1 MKAPE
6 ILAPAGSMES
16 FAAALASGADV
27 VYLGLSEGFNAR
39 ARSGAFDLAGLPA
52 VVARAHRAGVKVY
65 LTLNTLIFESEL
77 SKVEALL
84 RGVIEAGVDALIVQ
98 DPAVAFLAHRLCP
111 ELRLHASTQMTISSA
126 EGARFA
132 ATLGISR
139 VVLPRELSVDEVA
152 RFTRESPME
161 AEVFVHGALCM
172 AWSGQCLTSE
182 ALSNR
187 SANRGQCSQA
197 CRMPYDLIVDG
208 ERRDLGDVRYLL
220 SPQDL
225 AAHDAV
231 PGLMAAGVGAL
242 KIEGRYKNAAY
253 VTTAVDSLRHWR
265 DANLSGP
272 SDADI
277 AQKKRDVRGTQL
289 TFSRGASP
297 GFMHGDNHQKLVIG
311 KTPKHRGILLGRVVE
326 LRGPRVRVALDAS
339 MDDRD
344 DRDDRDDHKL
354 VRAGMGVMFDVGDPE
369 AFDAPGGPIFFVAW
383 NDNGSDGYNTN
394 LAWQLELTFGD
405 PGPDLSRVKVGQE
418 LWLTGDPELQRD
430 AERRAAVEPTG
441 RIAVKLQVTG
451 GVGSALEGTA
461 VAMFAGRTLRAT
473 GRSSSTL
480 EAARSGGGISE
491 ALLRDKLGAFGG
503 TPFRLEALAL
513 DGLAAG
519 LHVPVSELKALR
531 RSLVLELG
539 QQLLTPSLTI
549 ATSREQVM
557 ELRAELGRDLSPNL
571 DPPQLVPLCRT
582 AEQLEAVI
590 ACGVG
595 SDSVNNEV
603 ELDFMELVGLG
614 HAVTRAKQ
622 AGLRVT
628 LATVR
633 VQKPGEEGYDR
644 RIAALRPDAV
654 LVRHWGGLM
663 HFATAD
669 RDATSPRVH
678 GDFSLNVTNSL
689 TARHLLSLGLHTV
702 TASHDLDQRQL
713 LELLPQVPEG
723 RVAITLH
730 HHIATFH
737 NSHCVY
743 AHLLSDG
750 ADYRS
755 CGRPCE
761 QHRIALRDYSGKEHP
776 VLVDI
781 GCRNTVFNASA
792 QSAAPLVPTLLKAG
806 VRRFRVELVW
816 EKAEEVQRTLSA
828 YRDLLAGKTT
838 PAAAMRSIG
847 VHEQYGVTTLR
858 R

>member
-1 MKAPE
+1 MKPPE

-39 ARSGAFDLAGLPA
+39 ARSGAFQLAGLPD

-77 SKVEALL
+77 SQLETLL
-84 RGVIEAGVDALIVQ
+84 RAVIETGVDALIVQ
-98 DPAVAFLAHRLCP
+98 DAAVAFLAHRLCP
-111 ELRLHASTQMTISSA
+111 ELRLHASTQMTISSV

-139 VVLPRELSVDEVA
+139 VVLPRELSVEEVA

-231 PGLMAAGVGAL
+231 PALMSAGVGAL

-253 VTTAVDSLRHWR
+253 VTAAVDSLRSWR
-265 DANLSGP
+265 DANVVGVT
-272 SDADI
+272 DEDVAR
-277 AQKKRDVRGTQL
+277 KKRDVRRTQL

-297 GFMHGDNHQKLVIG
+297 GFMNGDNHQTLVVG

-339 MDDRD
+339 MDGRD
-344 DRDDRDDHKL
+344 DRDDREL
-354 VRAGMGVMFDVGDPE
+354 VRAGMGVMFDMGDAE
-369 AFDAPGGPIFFVAW
+369 AFDAPGGPIFFVGW
-383 NDNGSDGYNTN
+383 NDASTDTSNNND

-405 PGPDLSRVKVGQE
+405 PGPDLSRVHVGQE
-418 LWLTGDPELQRD
+418 LWLTGDPELQRE
-430 AERRAAVEPTG
+430 AERRASVEPTG
-441 RIAVKLQVTG
+441 RIAVTLQVAG
-451 GVGSALEGTA
+451 GAGETLEVTA
-461 VAMFAGRTLRAT
+461 TATFT
-473 GRSSSTL
+473 GRVLQATAFSASSL
-480 EAARSGGGISE
+480 EAARTGGGLSDV
-491 ALLRDKLGAFGG
+491 LLRDKLGAFGG
-503 TPFRLEALAL
+503 TPFYL
-513 DGLAAG
+513 DGLVAAALGAG

-531 RSLVLELG
+531 RTLVMDLER
-539 QQLLTPSLTI
+539 QLRAPSLTV
-549 ATSREQVM
+549 ATSRVVVD
-557 ELRAELGRDLSPNL
+557 ELRAELGRGVLPNTESA
-571 DPPQLVPLCRT
+571 QLIPLCRT
-582 AEQLEAVI
+582 RDQLEAVI
-590 ACGVG
+590 ASGFG
-595 SDSVNNEV
+595 AGDEV

-614 HAVTRAKQ
+614 HAVTRARE

-644 RIAALRPDAV
+644 RIAALQPDAV

-663 HFATAD
+663 HFANAGH
-669 RDATSPRVH
+669 DASHPRVH

-713 LELLPQVPEG
+713 LELLAQVPEG
-723 RVAITLH
+723 RVAVTLH

-750 ADYRS
+750 ADYRT

-761 QHRIALRDYSGKEHP
+761 EHRVALRDYSGKEHP

-816 EKAEEVQRTLSA
+816 EKAEEVTRTLVA
-828 YRDLLAGKTT
+828 YRQLLTGTT
-838 PAAAMRSIG
+838 TAAAAMKTIG

>member
-84 RGVIEAGVDALIVQ
+84 RGVIEAGIDALIVQ

-549 ATSREQVM
+549 ATSRELVM

>member
-1 MKAPE
+1 MRAPE

-39 ARSGAFDLAGLPA
+39 ARSGAFDLQGLPA

-77 SKVEALL
+77 SQVEALL

-111 ELRLHASTQMTISSA
+111 ELRLHASTQMTISSVEA
-126 EGARFA
+126 ARFA

-208 ERRDLGDVRYLL
+208 EQRDLGDVRYLL

-231 PGLMAAGVGAL
+231 PALMAAGVGAL

-253 VTTAVDSLRHWR
+253 VTTAVDSLRNWR
-265 DANLSGP
+265 DANLTGP
-272 SDADI
+272 SEADI
-277 AQKKRDVRGTQL
+277 AQKNRDVRRTQL

-339 MDDRD
+339 MHDRD
-344 DRDDRDDHKL
+344 GREL
-354 VRAGMGVMFDVGDPE
+354 VRAGMGVMFDMGDPE
-369 AFDAPGGPIFFVAW
+369 AFDAPGGPIFFVGW
-383 NDNGSDGYNTN
+383 NDTSNTN

-405 PGPDLSRVKVGQE
+405 PGPDLSRVNVGQE

-430 AERRAAVEPTG
+430 AERRASVEPTG

-451 GVGSALEGTA
+451 GVGSALEVTA
-461 VAMFAGRTLRAT
+461 LAMFAGRSLHAT

-503 TPFRLEALAL
+503 TPFRLDLL
-513 DGLAAG
+513 TVDGLGHG
-519 LHVPVSELKALR
+519 LHLPVSELKAVR
-531 RSLVLELG
+531 RTLVAELEG
-539 QQLLTPSLTI
+539 QLLTPSLTV
-549 ATSREQVM
+549 ATSRNLVT
-557 ELRAELGRDLSPNL
+557 ELRAELGRDLLPN
-571 DPPQLVPLCRT
+571 DEAPQLVPLCRT

-590 ACGVG
+590 ATGFG
-595 SDSVNNEV
+595 ADAVNNEV

-644 RIAALRPDAV
+644 RIAALQPDAV

-663 HFATAD
+663 HFATTN

-713 LELLPQVPEG
+713 LELLPQVPKG

-750 ADYRS
+750 ADYRT

-761 QHRIALRDYSGKEHP
+761 EHRVALRDYSGKEHP

-792 QSAAPLVPTLLKAG
+792 QSAAPLVPTLLNAG

-816 EKAEEVQRTLSA
+816 EKAEEVQRTLNA